1 MEIVL
6 VEKLIELI
14 RRIFTT
20 EIDDEMIYL
29 IDECK
34 YEDDY
39 YDLY

>member
-1 MEIVL
+1 MEIIL

-20 EIDDEMIYL
+20 EIDDEILYP
-29 IDECK
+29 IDEFK